1 MRSEQAVNRV
11 EKAIEGPFR
20 GIFWLIILLGAW
32 MTVKDIWYSKWR
44 LGLAYNVSSGKVFV
58 DKAPHDCDFLAAPL
72 GAKYCH
78 YERHMETITEKVCQ
92 QVIPSPPPQT
102 VVTMHPTLLLARER
116 LLSPEKKSLPSIYR
130 GFARKT
136 EGAV

>member
-1 MRSEQAVNRV
+1 MQAVNRV

-44 LGLAYNVSSGKVFV
+44 LGFAYGVSSEKVLV

-78 YERHMETITEKVCQ
+78 YERNVETITEKVCPAGHTLAPTADSCYDDASYPFISKGTT
-92 QVIPSPPPQT
+92 VIPREK
-102 VVTMHPTLLLARER
+102 VT
-116 LLSPEKKSLPSIYR
+116 SVNISWV
-130 GFARKT
+130 RK
-136 EGAV
+136 ED

>member
-1 MRSEQAVNRV
+1 MRSEEAVNRV

-78 YERHMETITEKVCQ
+78 YERHVETITEKVCPASYTLASTADGCYDASYPFISKGTT
-92 QVIPSPPPQT
+92 VIPREK
-102 VVTMHPTLLLARER
+102 VT
-116 LLSPEKKSLPSIYR
+116 SVNISWV
-130 GFARKT
+130 RK
-136 EGAV
+136 AD